1 MITDNDRLL
10 KLNNINN
17 DFEDRYMSLLY
28 TAETRES
35 LALVHYLA
43 SSVHS
48 SLDKLYG
55 VTNKLRQAIAA
66 ILADLLSIANQPD
79 DQLLYRPRGVA
90 DFKGQRIGYRPCID
104 ALNGLVTLGLLHHRP
119 GIWLGSHRQGEG
131 DTARYRAKPALLELA
146 LRYGITPGNW
156 RSHFIPAPRPSAM
169 AHPVIVRGKRQFWD
183 KEDKG
188 RKLPIIKTHPAY
200 VAAAEQVNRINAYM
214 APQLITGCKHDGF
227 IRIFNH
233 GDQDGFAYNMGGRLY
248 SKASGVSYQNMEKHH
263 RHDMRINGEPV
274 VELDLRASFLT
285 ILYGLRGIAPDPDI
299 DPYTF
304 GQIPREVIKAWI
316 AMTLGYDR
324 FHSKWSEE
332 TIIKI
337 GKEGTDLR
345 VEYCIDHVRAA
356 VIDEHPILQS
366 WPNSPLRWQHLQY
379 HESSAVIDAVETL
392 GLVHDVAALP
402 LHDALLIPSS
412 KVGIASAVLK
422 RAFHGRI
429 GVNPVLAIKT
439 EWTKKSR
446 QRSI

>member
-1 MITDNDRLL
+1 MLTDNGRLL
-10 KLNNINN
+10 KLNNSSN
-17 DFEDRYMSLLY
+17 DLEDRYMSLSY
-28 TAETRES
+28 TANTEES
-35 LALVHYLA
+35 AALVQCLA
-43 SSVHS
+43 NCIHS
-48 SLDKLYG
+48 TLDKMYG
-55 VTNKLRQAIAA
+55 VTNKLRQAVAA

-79 DQLLYRPRGVA
+79 NQVLYRPRGVA

-104 ALNGLVTLGLLHHRP
+104 ALNGLVTLGLLHHSP

-131 DTARYRAKPALLELA
+131 DTARYRAKPALLALA

-188 RKLPIIKTHPAY
+188 KKLPIIKTDPAY
-200 VAAAEQVNRINAYM
+200 LAAADQVNRINAYM

-233 GDQDGFAYNMGGRLY
+233 GDQDGFAYDMGGRLY

-285 ILYGLRGIAPDPDI
+285 ILYAQRGIAPDPLI

-304 GQIPREVIKAWI
+304 GPIPREVIKAWI

-324 FHSKWSEE
+324 FHSNWSDE
-332 TIIKI
+332 TVDKLIED
-337 GKEGTDLR
+337 EGINLR
-345 VEYCIDHVRAA
+345 KAYGIDSVRAA

-366 WPNSPLRWQHLQY
+366 WPNSTVRWQNLQY
-379 HESSAVIDAVETL
+379 LESSAIIDAVEAL
-392 GLVHDVAALP
+392 GTGYGITALP
-402 LHDALLIPSS
+402 LHDALLVQRSNIDT
-412 KVGIASAVLK
+412 ASEILADTF
-422 RAFHGRI
+422 RERI
-429 GVNPVLAIKT
+429 GVVPVFKIKDRWP
-439 EWTKKSR
+439 EKR
-446 QRSI
+446 R